1 VPSPPNR
8 DLGRSLPLAPDTPA
22 AGVGASTRTELQFR
36 GFPEFRS
43 NVLYC
48 PKQFFTV
55 VVPHSSV
62 NCIRVVAHMLRKT
75 LGWVDENGDPLQ
87 ERHQFTYREFE
98 ERAGVVHSGLQKAV
112 DEALKAGF
120 IRRAQR
126 ARIQAAGVQAKS
138 ASYELVWDEDNY
150 TDDLSDFKGFYLQ
163 PSYLDQSGQ
172 NRIGR
177 KNIPNIFFDYLIRE
191 ENRALIRVVGTLLWY
206 SIDWGKGGERRTTVR
221 KSLRDLVELT
231 QLAKGSVVRALDEA
245 VEKGYIERVEPG
257 VFDLAGNQQG
267 SVTVYGIKWTTEY
280 TYSPEGVIESIGLLG
295 EHSKNETRLPVSNAP
310 KMRHGQSDGTLQKR
324 DTGEHSKNETRN
336 APKTRHG
343 ERSKNETIRITKT
356 DIPNTSISNN
366 SSSPAATSPSVA
378 AAEEALLEVG
388 FDKKTAKDISTSAP
402 LEVIL
407 RQVASLPL
415 RTATKNPL
423 GMLRRAIEENWA
435 LPPEGKT
442 TDVGSSRGQVFA
454 ASFYAGYHGNDDAP
468 VSDPSPADSVAAEK
482 FVSRLLAFW
491 ADPEQVDSW
500 GRSFGSLVAYKHGK
514 IRQSFPALRPAIQQH
529 GDDFYSRLRKDRE
542 TKARQARELARSE
555 HYEKFA
561 PVYLDYLRAELARN
575 EAANTRL
582 FQTLVAEEAEKLKVL
597 STNRFGLNVK
607 QLIEQY
613 SAGRLERFQQMLIF
627 EEGHG
632 VLDFWQWDKAHNE
645 ESFDRANV

>member
-1 VPSPPNR
+1 M
-8 DLGRSLPLAPDTPA
+8 
-22 AGVGASTRTELQFR
+22 
-36 GFPEFRS
+36 
-43 NVLYC
+43 
-48 PKQFFTV
+48 

-87 ERHQFTYREFE
+87 EQHAFSYRDLE
-98 ERAGVVHSGLQKAV
+98 
-112 DEALKAGF
+112 
-120 IRRAQR
+120 
-126 ARIQAAGVQAKS
+126 QAAGVSHSRLGEALDDALKFNFIRRVQKARVQIQGVRAKS
-138 ASYELVWDEDNY
+138 AAFELCWDEARY
-150 TDDLSDFKGFYLQ
+150 TDELNSFRGFFLQ
-163 PSYLDQSGQ
+163 PSYTDEAGQ

-245 VEKGYIERVEPG
+245 IEKGYIERVEPG

-267 SVTVYGIKWTTEY
+267 SITVYGIKWTTDY
-280 TYSPEGVIESIGLLG
+280 TYTYEGLAVSVLKQDERSQ
-295 EHSKNETRLPVSNAP
+295 NETRVISLNAP
-310 KMRHGQSDGTLQKR
+310 KMRHG
-324 DTGEHSKNETRN
+324 EHSQNETRN
-336 APKTRHG
+336 APKTRPA
-343 ERSKNETIRITKT
+343 ERSQNETIRITKT
-356 DIPNTSISNN
+356 DIPNTPISNN
-366 SSSPAATSPSVA
+366 NRPPAPVADSVA
-378 AAEEALLEVG
+378 VAEQALLEVG
-388 FDKKTAKDISTSAP
+388 FDKKTARDISTSAP
-402 LEVIL
+402 IEVIL
-407 RQVASLPL
+407 RQVSSLPL

-435 LPPEGKT
+435 LPVEGKT

-468 VSDPSPADSVAAEK
+468 VSDPSPADSAAAEK

-491 ADPEQVDSW
+491 ADPDQIDLW
-500 GRSFGSLVAYKHGK
+500 GRSFGSLVAYRHGQK
-514 IRQSFPALRPAIQQH
+514 RQNFPALRPAIQQH

-542 TKARQARELARSE
+542 TQERQARELARSE

-575 EAANTRL
+575 ESENTKL
-582 FQTLVAEEAEKLKVL
+582 FQVLVAEEAEKLKVL
-597 STNRFGLNVK
+597 SANRFGLNVK

-645 ESFDRANV
+645 ESFE